1 MKKPIA
7 ALAAFAF
14 LALAGPAAHADGL
27 SANVGLTSKYK
38 YRGQDQSDPDKDVLP
53 AIQGGLDY
61 TLGGFYVGNWNS
73 SIGFGGGTEMDFY
86 GGYRGQAGSVG
97 YDVGVLQ
104 YYYPG
109 DSDYNTTEIYG
120 GVSYG
125 IASAKLSY
133 VVSDKY
139 FGAPDSSGTLYLDLS
154 ANYEIAKGLTLNGH
168 VGFTQLASGS
178 NYGPDYTDYKVGATY
193 DFGNGLSLAGAIV
206 GANKDGNGDYGDIN
220 KPRLIVTLAKSM

>member
-1 MKKPIA
+1 MKKTIA

-139 FGAPDSSGTLYLDLS
+139 FGATDSSGTLYLDLS